1 MVKSEELY
9 IGLSVYKIEEPHVQG
24 QVQGIGVL
32 GKPKWFKV
40 MLNSGQLILVQKPEL
55 WNKLDK

>member
-32 GKPKWFKV
+32 G
-40 MLNSGQLILVQKPEL
+40 LSLIHI
-55 WNKLDK
+55 